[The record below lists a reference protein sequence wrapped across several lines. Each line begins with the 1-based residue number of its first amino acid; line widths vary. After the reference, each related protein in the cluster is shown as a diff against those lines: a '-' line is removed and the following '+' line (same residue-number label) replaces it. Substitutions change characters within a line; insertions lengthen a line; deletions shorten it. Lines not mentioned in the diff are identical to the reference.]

1 MSSYSSIYL
10 SNLCNILFLGCL
22 VLAARDIGGFLIPE
36 AALLDPGT
44 LPQVISA
51 LEQVSQGRIQS
62 DQFHFFLPYWGML
75 TAVRTCILGWKE
87 EILFFA
93 VII

>member
-1 MSSYSSIYL
+1 MRLFMSSYSSVYW
-10 SNLCNILFLGCL
+10 SNLCNISFLGCL
-22 VLAARDIGGFLIPE
+22 VLAARDIGGILIPE

-62 DQFHFFLPYWGML
+62 DQFHSFYLIG
-75 TAVRTCILGWKE
+75 AC
-87 EILFFA
+87 
-93 VII
+93 